1 MRETALRRHDN
12 PLLVGRAGPAR
23 RSVMIGRRPDGG
35 LGQPALPGSRA
46 GLRLGIVF
54 LVLLIGFPLSTNA
67 ETNAVERGL
76 AWLVAQQKYSGEW
89 SSNPALNA
97 LPMLALMSAG
107 RTPGTRP
114 YTSPLDRGLRFLLA
128 QQAADGT
135 CTGRGAR
142 MYGHALATITLAEA
156 YGMARD
162 DRFMQPA
169 LKRAVRVILRAQEVE
184 KGTFHDGGWRYEPT
198 STDSDL
204 SVTVWQVIAL
214 KAASE
219 AGISVPRA
227 ALERAGRY
235 VKRCEHPS
243 GGFGYQPGGFP
254 NQSRSAAGIIALRF
268 GGWSKDPA
276 IARAQRWLEKNPLQW
291 EDDYFYHAAC
301 HLAHAEV
308 GWNPKLMLDHQ
319 NADGSWPA
327 APNSPN
333 EAKAGPLYST
343 AMAVLALTADW
354 HYLPVFMQ

>member
-1 MRETALRRHDN
+1 MRRTA
-12 PLLVGRAGPAR
+12 
-23 RSVMIGRRPDGG
+23 
-35 LGQPALPGSRA
+35 SR
-46 GLRLGIVF
+46 RLGSWLRPAQEAPAIAGRSPLPQVISLGMLLLA
-54 LVLLIGFPLSTNA
+54 LVLPATVRA

-76 AWLVAQQKYSGEW
+76 AWLVAQQKYSGAW
-89 SSNPALNA
+89 SDNPALNA

-114 YTSPLDRGLRFLLA
+114 YNSPLDRGLRFLLA
-128 QQAADGT
+128 QQAEDGSF
-135 CTGRGAR
+135 TGRGGR

-162 DRFMQPA
+162 DRFIQPA
-169 LKRAVRVILRAQEVE
+169 LKRAVGVILRAQEVE

-219 AGISVPRA
+219 TGVSVPRG

-276 IARAQRWLEKNPLQW
+276 ITRAKRWLGNNPLQW
-291 EDDYFYHAAC
+291 EHDYFYHAIC

-308 GWNPKLMLDHQ
+308 AWETKFLLDHQ

-327 APNSPN
+327 APNAHN

-343 AMAVLALTADW
+343 SMALLALTADW